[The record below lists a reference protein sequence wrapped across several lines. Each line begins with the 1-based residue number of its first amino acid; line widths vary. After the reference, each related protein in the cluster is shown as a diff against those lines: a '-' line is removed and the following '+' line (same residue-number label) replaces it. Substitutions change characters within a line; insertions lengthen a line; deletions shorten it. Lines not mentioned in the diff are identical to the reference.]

1 MEDPLRTARE
11 TTCGIYDNEGCA
23 FRNASHIQIHT
34 MITRVTYAN
43 SGQPINLAV
52 KGGGEK

>member
-23 FRNASHIQIHT
+23 EEARDLPLQS
-34 MITRVTYAN
+34 
-43 SGQPINLAV
+43 
-52 KGGGEK
+52 